1 MIKWIPSSDDSDH
14 DLETGAQPDTPEAQ
28 SKTQHEMY
36 IDTPAAI
43 ASLNQCLPEIGVTT
57 YSKTKACKPHYPEEK
72 IEEITQAMKKLL
84 ITTKP
89 ESDDESEIIKQ
100 LKEKFKITTQ
110 RSEQIQI
117 LTVLPQSWSI
127 AHPSAYLQ
135 SPFKP
140 HNEIYTNERVFTN
153 THWDKILKKKKTG
166 LFKKT
171 RFKVYKPHPPAV
183 TLSSEAI

>member
-1 MIKWIPSSDDSDH
+1 M
-14 DLETGAQPDTPEAQ
+14 
-28 SKTQHEMY
+28 
-36 IDTPAAI
+36 
-43 ASLNQCLPEIGVTT
+43 GVTT
-57 YSKTKACKPHYPEEK
+57 YSKTKACKPHYPEKK

-100 LKEKFKITTQ
+100 LKFKITTQ

-153 THWDKILKKKKTG
+153 THWDKILKKKKQHF
-166 LFKKT
+166 LRK
-171 RFKVYKPHPPAV
+171 
-183 TLSSEAI
+183 